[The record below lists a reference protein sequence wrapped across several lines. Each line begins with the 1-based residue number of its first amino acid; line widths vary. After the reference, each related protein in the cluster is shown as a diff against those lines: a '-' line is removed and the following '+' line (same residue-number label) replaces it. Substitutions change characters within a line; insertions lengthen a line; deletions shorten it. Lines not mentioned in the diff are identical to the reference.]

1 MSQARAD
8 KVMQRELHMNHCF
21 DILLQSIQ
29 CSGNLDMIPLVWMY
43 TQAYPF
49 ADMYVTVSLPALFLV
64 RSSQRV
70 PGPST
75 RSATTSTSS
84 PTGAEKTASTWTS
97 TSKS

>member
-21 DILLQSIQ
+21 DILLQALQ

-49 ADMYVTVSLPALFLV
+49 ADMYVALLLHITHILRSYSLQP
-64 RSSQRV
+64 
-70 PGPST
+70 
-75 RSATTSTSS
+75 
-84 PTGAEKTASTWTS
+84 
-97 TSKS
+97 